1 MINNFWLASVMKLNK
16 DIVSSSAKSYVI
28 INSET
33 IPKIQQTLGYEALSQ
48 TQIKEWLD
56 CFKNG

>member
-33 IPKIQQTLGYEALSQ
+33 IQKIQQTLGYEGLSQ

-56 CFKNG
+56 CFKDG